1 MNPLVENLLKQICD
15 LPPDQLQELR
25 AQMDEIARK
34 KTPPITEDEFL
45 DKMAAKG
52 FLIPPRDRRKDKDR
66 YANRRLAPYTGRMPS
81 QILIEER
88 R

>member
-1 MNPLVENLLKQICD
+1 MNPLIETLLKQISD
-15 LPPDQLQELR
+15 LPPDQLQELKS
-25 AQMDEIARK
+25 QLDEITRK
-34 KTPPITEDEFL
+34 KLPPITEDAFL

-52 FLIPPRDRRKDKDR
+52 FLTPARDRRKDKDR